1 MENILAFLNL
11 IFRIIYNIYMSQ
23 GFINLEKLIQGE
35 RYSFSTQDIPGGR
48 SQGTF
53 DRAIVKPGM
62 VNQYFLQMF

>member
-1 MENILAFLNL
+1 
-11 IFRIIYNIYMSQ
+11 MSQ